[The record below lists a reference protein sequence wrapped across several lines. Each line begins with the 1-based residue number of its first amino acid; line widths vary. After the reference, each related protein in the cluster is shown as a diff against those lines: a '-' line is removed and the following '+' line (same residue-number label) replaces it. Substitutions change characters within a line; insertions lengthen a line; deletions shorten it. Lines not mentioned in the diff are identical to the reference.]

1 MIIYIHGFGGSGEG
15 SKAKAFRDYFN
26 SIGETFLA
34 PSLSFVPELAIKTL
48 EELIDSYKGEVYL
61 IGSSLGGYYTS
72 YLAQH
77 RYVKKVVLLNP
88 SVNPTATLSSAV
100 GDAPNF
106 YDNSSFKWETKHLDM
121 LKSYEVHDL
130 ERDKFML
137 LVQKGDELLDYKEA
151 VEKYDGCKMLVE
163 EGGSHGFDEI
173 EKHFESIRKF
183 FSVGNYFKHTMKPK
197 DVGFSNKELAIRIGD
212 LYYDALGDLLTDLAN
227 KLNEDAKADE
237 KRGRKRL
244 ADNLQHAATSIN
256 NASMYIER
264 AWGNCEVHTLEW
276 LDKNGNNRDK

>member
-15 SKAKAFRDYFN
+15 SKAKAFRDYFH

-61 IGSSLGGYYTS
+61 IGSSLGGYYAS

-88 SVNPTATLSSAV
+88 SVNPTMTLARAI

-106 YDNSSFKWETKHLDM
+106 YDNSSFTWETKHLDM
-121 LKSYEVHDL
+121 LKSYEVHGL
-130 ERDKFML
+130 EMDKFML
-137 LVQKGDELLDYKEA
+137 FVQKGDELLDYKEA
-151 VEKYDGCKMLVE
+151 VEKYDGCNMLVE
-163 EGGSHGFDEI
+163 AGGSHGFNEI
-173 EKHFESIRKF
+173 DKHFESIRMF

-197 DVGFSNKELAIRIGD
+197 GVGFSNKELAIKIGD

-244 ADNLQHAATSIN
+244 ADNLQHSAISIN
-256 NASMYIER
+256 NASIYIER
-264 AWGNCEVHTLEW
+264 AWGNCEEHTLEW